1 MESHLNPRRHPII
14 FAFLSTVVLLTAV
27 SLNLASVSPMI
38 LISNLLNSSSAPL
51 VRDARTGVSY
61 QGTSTNG
68 VDHFQN
74 IFYAE
79 DTSGENRF
87 ARPIPYMPSSG
98 AIVDATAAGAWCPQ
112 GLGGPPLPF
121 TSSITNVSEDCL
133 SLRIARPSGIGPSA
147 KLPVLVWLHGGGDAL
162 GSAYDRL
169 YTPDGLVRQA
179 KLNEQPVIYVG
190 INYRL
195 GIFGYATSKAL
206 RAAKQA
212 NAGLRD
218 QRTAFNW
225 VRDNI
230 EAFGGDPGNVVA
242 VGQSVGAMAIGLHL
256 LSYSGTRG
264 VPFQKAVMMSG
275 ATGTNFNIMSNLVA
289 ENTANVAKS
298 VGCTDDPDSQATLEC
313 LRETPLKDLMNTSVE
328 LARKLRPPFGELAF
342 YPSYDGDYITERPS
356 VSLRRGAFVR
366 GIPLIASW
374 NANDGAWY
382 VDPTINDDAS
392 VLASFQTF
400 VLGLSPSSL
409 QHLLALYPLVDF
421 NHLVGPDGATADYYR
436 AAQINRDLWFTCP
449 VIDFTWQY
457 TRFVGEANVRLYV
470 MNQTKFAPIFQ
481 SMGVPH
487 WRISHLSDIPYLMN
501 EDVAPGGDNSAD
513 QQHLSALLSGS
524 IAAFAEIGNPT
535 ISNGPVFQDWETAY
549 RDQTDETLRSEIP
562 EELKVYVVGG
572 ELGSGPAMM
581 ESGMGSAASARD
593 VAVAWEKVI
602 DRCGFINSILEEIE
616 G

>member
-1 MESHLNPRRHPII
+1 MEPLLRLNRHPMI
-14 FAFLSTVVLLTAV
+14 FAFISILVVLIAV
-27 SLNLASVSPMI
+27 SLTLASVSPFIVI
-38 LISNLLNSSSAPL
+38 LNLLNSSTPY

-68 VDHFQN
+68 VNHFQN

-79 DTSGENRF
+79 DTSGPNRF
-87 ARPIPYMPSSG
+87 AAPVPYMPSPG
-98 AIVDATAAGAWCPQ
+98 TLVDATAAGAWCPQ

-121 TSSITNVSEDCL
+121 TSPITNVSENCL
-133 SLRIARPSGIGPSA
+133 SLRIARPSGIDSSA

-169 YTPDGLVRQA
+169 YTPDGMVRQA
-179 KLNEQPVIYVG
+179 KLNNQPVIYVG

-206 RAAKQA
+206 RASKQA

-230 EAFGGDPGNVVA
+230 ETFGGDPGNVVA
-242 VGQSVGAMAIGLHL
+242 VGQSVGAMSIGLHL
-256 LSYSGTRG
+256 LSYSGTQG

-289 ENTANVAKS
+289 ENTATVARS
-298 VGCTDDPDSQATLEC
+298 VGCTDDPDSQATLIC
-313 LRETPLKDLMNTSVE
+313 LRNTPLKDLMDASVE
-328 LARKLRPPFGELAF
+328 LARNLRPPFGELAF
-342 YPSYDGDYITERPS
+342 YPSYDGDYITDRPS
-356 VSLRRGAFVR
+356 VSLRQGAFVK
-366 GIPLIASW
+366 GIPLIGSW
-374 NANDGAWY
+374 VANDGAWY
-382 VDPTINDDAS
+382 VEPTINDDAS

-400 VLGLSPSSL
+400 VHGLSAVSL
-409 QHLLALYPLVDF
+409 QHLLALYPLADF
-421 NHLVGPDGATADYYR
+421 NHLARPDGATADYYR

-457 TRFVGEANVRLYV
+457 TRFVSDANVRLYV

-487 WRISHLSDIPYLMN
+487 WHISHLSDIPYLMN
-501 EDVAPGGDNSAD
+501 EDVAAGGDNSAG
-513 QQHLSALLSGS
+513 QQELSALLSGS
-524 IAAFAEIGNPT
+524 IAAFAKTGNPT
-535 ISNGPVFQDWETAY
+535 ISNGPVFRDWKIAY
-549 RDQTDETLRSEIP
+549 RDQIDQTLRSEIP
-562 EELKVYVVGG
+562 EELNVYVVGG
-572 ELGSGPAMM
+572 ALGSGPARM
-581 ESGMGSAASARD
+581 ESGMGSGASARD
-593 VAVAWEKVI
+593 RAVAWEKVV

>member
-1 MESHLNPRRHPII
+1 MESHLNPRQHPII
-14 FAFLSTVVLLTAV
+14 FASISTLVVLTAMV
-27 SLNLASVSPMI
+27 LNSTLLSPII
-38 LISNLLNSSSAPL
+38 LISNLLNFSSTPY
-51 VRDARTGVSY
+51 VRDARTGISY

-79 DTSGENRF
+79 DTSGPNRF
-87 ARPIPYMPSSG
+87 AAPVPYVPCPG
-98 AIVDATAAGAWCPQ
+98 FRVDATAAGAWCPQ

-121 TSSITNVSEDCL
+121 TSPITNVSENCL
-133 SLRIARPSGIGPSA
+133 SLRIARPSGIGSSA

-169 YTPDGLVRQA
+169 YTPDGMVRQA
-179 KLNEQPVIYVG
+179 KLNGQPVIYVG

-195 GIFGYATSKAL
+195 GIFGYATTKAL

-218 QRTAFNW
+218 QRAAFNW

-256 LSYSGTRG
+256 LSYSGTQG

-275 ATGTNFNIMSNLVA
+275 ATGTNFNIMSDLVA
-289 ENTANVAKS
+289 ENTATVAKS
-298 VGCTDDPDSQATLEC
+298 VGCTDDPDSQATLKC
-313 LRETPLKDLMNTSVE
+313 LRNIPLKDLMDTSVE
-328 LARKLRPPFGELAF
+328 LARNLRPPFGELAF
-342 YPSYDGDYITERPS
+342 YPSYDGDYITDRPS
-356 VSLRRGAFVR
+356 VLLRKGAFVK
-366 GIPLIASW
+366 GIPLIGSW
-374 NANDGAWY
+374 VANDGAWY
-382 VDPTINDDAS
+382 VEPTINDDAS

-409 QHLLALYPLVDF
+409 QHLLDLYRLVDF
-421 NHLVGPDGATADYYR
+421 NHLASPDGATADYYR
-436 AAQINRDLWFTCP
+436 AAQLNRDIWFTCP

-457 TRFVGEANVRLYV
+457 TRFSSDANVRLYV

-481 SMGVPH
+481 YMGVPH
-487 WRISHLSDIPYLMN
+487 WRVSHLSDIPYLMN
-501 EDVAPGGDNSAD
+501 EDIAAGGDNSAN
-513 QQHLSALLSGS
+513 QQDLSALLSGGIS
-524 IAAFAEIGNPT
+524 AFANSGNPT
-535 ISNGPVFQDWETAY
+535 ISKGPTFQDWPIAY
-549 RDQTDETLRSEIP
+549 EDQSVQTLGSEVP
-562 EELKVYVVGG
+562 EQLNVYVVGG
-572 ELGSGPAMM
+572 ALGSGPARMA
-581 ESGMGSAASARD
+581 SGMGSGASARD
-593 VAVAWEKVI
+593 GAVAWEKVV